1 MNIYVEHMTYNRI
14 MHKGSILCADYESG
28 MFFFYQIRKMKK
40 NLSSSDHISAFVR
53 SLNAFKSTG
62 SFVIC
67 VILQKAN
74 INYRIK
80 CKMQQIAL
88 TMGLVRDY
96 DNAIIM
102 LVTSNDRC
110 IRLNEM
116 VSKVTIMITI
126 VIDQVFVRFY
136 SQERHNLYG
145 RQSCNYNKH
154 WFIQFYCHQRRA
166 MQLIEWNMI
175 LSRMLFAHKIE
186 IIFLISKH
194 KEDSLIKISKSGRYN
209 YGNQRAQ

>member
-1 MNIYVEHMTYNRI
+1 MTIGGLKSIGKMCFRRKFIAVPYLWYWKHWSALHVWNANINIHMNIYVEHMTYNRI

-102 LVTSNDRC
+102 LVTSSDRC

-116 VSKVTIMITI
+116 VSKATIMITI
-126 VIDQVFVRFY
+126 VIDYVFVRFY

-145 RQSCNYNKH
+145 R
-154 WFIQFYCHQRRA
+154 
-166 MQLIEWNMI
+166 
-175 LSRMLFAHKIE
+175 
-186 IIFLISKH
+186 
-194 KEDSLIKISKSGRYN
+194 
-209 YGNQRAQ
+209 